1 MRYHDFV
8 LQDDVR
14 TIHGIDMYVLYFRGV
29 NEANQSVVFVLQRD
43 RRFCHLSSP
52 GVQNGAILEV
62 YRNRWYTY
70 YSTLTHTY
78 CLEIDNESLK
88 CAEHNIQINKLE
100 DRIRLMR
107 ASPDGS
113 ILFPLEG
120 LSGQP

>member
-62 YRNRWYTY
+62 YRNR
-70 YSTLTHTY
+70 
-78 CLEIDNESLK
+78 
-88 CAEHNIQINKLE
+88 
-100 DRIRLMR
+100 
-107 ASPDGS
+107 
-113 ILFPLEG
+113 
-120 LSGQP
+120 